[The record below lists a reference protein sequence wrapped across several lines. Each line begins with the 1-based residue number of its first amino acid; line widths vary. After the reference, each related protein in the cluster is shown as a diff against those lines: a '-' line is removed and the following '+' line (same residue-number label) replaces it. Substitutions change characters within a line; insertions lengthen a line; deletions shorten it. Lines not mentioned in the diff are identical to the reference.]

1 MVFQVFTNGTMIN
14 EKMAEKLAELGNVA
28 PAISIEEFKGETD
41 ARRGRRTFDA
51 IMHAMDHLKEA
62 GVLFFFSVCST
73 RHNYKVVVSD
83 EFVDMLMKK
92 GAALGWYFHYMPI
105 GRDCD
110 LSVMPT
116 PEQRNYVRARVNHLR
131 SRKPILLVDFWGDG
145 PLVEGCLAGGKLY
158 VHINNKGDVEPCIFC
173 HFAVDN
179 IKDKSLMQALN
190 SHFFKAI
197 RRSQPFGHNDLR
209 PCPLID
215 HPGAMAGLVEKY
227 SAYPTHE
234 GAESLFGEFIPHL
247 REYARNVTQIYKKVW
262 DEEYKWVYD
271 WRHQKS
277 KE

>member
-1 MVFQVFTNGTMIN
+1 MQ
-14 EKMAEKLAELGNVA
+14 A
-28 PAISIEEFKGETD
+28 P
-41 ARRGRRTFDA
+41 
-51 IMHAMDHLKEA
+51 
-62 GVLFFFSVCST
+62 
-73 RHNYKVVVSD
+73 
-83 EFVDMLMKK
+83 
-92 GAALGWYFHYMPI
+92 
-105 GRDCD
+105 
-110 LSVMPT
+110 
-116 PEQRNYVRARVNHLR
+116 
-131 SRKPILLVDFWGDG
+131 PILLVDFWGDG

-190 SHFFKAI
+190 SDFFKAI

-215 HPGAMAGLVEKY
+215 HPGAMAGLVEEY

-247 REYARNVTQIYKKVW
+247 RECARNVAQIYKKVW